1 MLKRATVVSM
11 KKKTRVGGYT
21 AHTPQDEYTAST
33 QLYREIAPSRF
44 VEARDMCFCGTKFA
58 GYYADLLG

>member
-1 MLKRATVVSM
+1 M